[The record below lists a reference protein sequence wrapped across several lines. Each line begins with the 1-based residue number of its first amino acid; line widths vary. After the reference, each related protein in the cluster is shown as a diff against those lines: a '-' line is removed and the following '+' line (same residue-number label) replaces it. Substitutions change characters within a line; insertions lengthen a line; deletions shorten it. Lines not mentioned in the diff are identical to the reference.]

1 MCRLLRDM
9 PYGICEDANKKA
21 ICCSRDTLLTSFI
34 QHSII
39 KHQMIC
45 IPMSNINGEGVSSL
59 LQTKQSILLGSSV
72 SKWFNNHGDRKS
84 PK

>member
-1 MCRLLRDM
+1 
-9 PYGICEDANKKA
+9 
-21 ICCSRDTLLTSFI
+21 
-34 QHSII
+34 
-39 KHQMIC
+39 MIC

-59 LQTKQSILLGSSV
+59 LETKQSLLLGSSV